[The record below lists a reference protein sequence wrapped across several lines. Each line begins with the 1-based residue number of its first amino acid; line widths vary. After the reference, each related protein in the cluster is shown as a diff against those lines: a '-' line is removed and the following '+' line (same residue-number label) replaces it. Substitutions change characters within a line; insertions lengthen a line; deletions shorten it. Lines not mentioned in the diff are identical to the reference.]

1 MFEQVWGGAVLLVGG
16 VKYERLRA
24 VAGLVGYGE
33 SEVKRALMATAYTG
47 NIEAVKQH
55 LVASMDVNV
64 KDTGF
69 FRMTPLDY
77 AFFRSQEDR
86 LSKSR
91 VAVGN
96 AVSHGAIID
105 HVEITIK
112 ECGGNDTF
120 QNLGQQ
126 IPSHR
131 RLCGWR
137 RVEAP
142 SKKSYHQQRKRYV
155 SCGMLLFMIPFLSA
169 DQTPLVHDQG
179 ATTRKNPVAPS
190 TGRVSGLKTS
200 TPTSS
205 QTGALRLAVFCTV

>member
-1 MFEQVWGGAVLLVGG
+1 MLLVGG

-47 NIEAVKQH
+47 NIEAVKQY

-69 FRMTPLDY
+69 FRMTPLHY
-77 AFFRSQEDR
+77 ALFRSQDDR
-86 LSKSR
+86 LLNDRLLKSR

-155 SCGMLLFMIPFLSA
+155 SCGMLLFMIPFLSV